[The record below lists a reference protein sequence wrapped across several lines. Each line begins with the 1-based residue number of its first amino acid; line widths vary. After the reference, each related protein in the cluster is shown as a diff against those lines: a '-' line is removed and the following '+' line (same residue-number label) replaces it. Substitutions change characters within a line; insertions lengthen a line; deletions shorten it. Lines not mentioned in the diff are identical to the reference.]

1 MANAWEIVRARS
13 PAVCGMIRHER
24 NMMPSAKSPTMSR
37 GWREFRR
44 VIRLSIASTAAMT
57 PSPRIHSA
65 ATSGIP
71 LIETPPTTTQGRNV
85 LTVRAIPAP
94 NGTK

>member
-44 VIRLSIASTAAMT
+44 VIRLNNASTAAMA
-57 PSPRIHSA
+57 PSPRAHSA
-65 ATSGIP
+65 ATSGTP
-71 LIETPPTTTQGRNV
+71 RSETPPTTTQGRNV
-85 LTVRAIPAP
+85 LITSAMPAL